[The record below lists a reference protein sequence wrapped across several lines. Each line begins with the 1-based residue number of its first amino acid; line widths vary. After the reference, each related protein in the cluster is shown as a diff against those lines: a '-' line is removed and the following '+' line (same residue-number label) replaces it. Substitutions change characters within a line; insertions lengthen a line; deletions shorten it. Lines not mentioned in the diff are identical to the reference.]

1 MEVAYMSLMLRIAG
15 IIGIILAI
23 IAVLIGFIKML
34 KAFFLWIIIIFLAA
48 LLSGMLLKR
57 LIRKDSG
64 TDEEGDEP

>member
-1 MEVAYMSLMLRIAG
+1 MSLMLRIAG